1 MKGYLRDRQAQEKV
15 SRWTG
20 VGLTVAVHVI
30 VVLCFVFS
38 GFRYVWPP
46 PQEKILIAFEDIDDL
61 ELEETPPEFR
71 GETASEDVDIDKP
84 VNEVRQ
90 AESPLTSSTR
100 NDATASRPT
109 PSGDVEIPATQET
122 PLDPKAIFPGHNKRD
137 TSNTSQGA
145 KEPSGS
151 LTPGQPTGGPDG
163 ALDGDA
169 NAHVS
174 GWKVNKKGDLGRPG
188 KNKKGIVVVEI
199 TIDDKGNVINAR
211 VTTKP
216 DSDGRVTDTFDPELT
231 SLAVKAAQQFTFTPT
246 SNQRSKVGTVTCR
259 FNLK

>member
-61 ELEETPPEFR
+61 PLPEKPPVKRGDVAAEEVDLE
-71 GETASEDVDIDKP
+71 KP
-84 VNEVRQ
+84 VEEVVAAQ
-90 AESPLTSSTR
+90 SPLTSSTR
-100 NDATASRPT
+100 NDATAANPT
-109 PSGDVEIPATQET
+109 ENGDVEIPKTPET
-122 PLDPKAIFPGHNKRD
+122 PLDPKAVFPGHSKRD

-145 KEPSGS
+145 KNATDQ
-151 LTPGQPTGGPDG
+151 LTPGQVNGGPDG
-163 ALDGDA
+163 ATDGTA

-174 GWKVNKKGDLGRPG
+174 GWSTSHRGKLQAPRNKKGT
-188 KNKKGIVVVEI
+188 VVI
-199 TIDDKGNVINAR
+199 DIWIDD
-211 VTTKP
+211 
-216 DSDGRVTDTFDPELT
+216 SGRVTDAKLNAAKSTTLDKELT
-231 SLAVKAAQQFTFTPT
+231 DKAIKAAKECTFRPIPGQEQKRT
-246 SNQRSKVGTVTCR
+246 GTVTCN
-259 FNLK
+259 FNLE